1 MLNEEVNIYVLESDE
16 LFLKIITRTLTDII
30 CDRKINL
37 HTFTD
42 GFEFISSIKE
52 RGKNSIYIVNDV
64 LPKKNG
70 IEVTK
75 HIRSFDSESIIYFI
89 THADTEEDMIY
100 ALSLGVDNYFVKPF
114 NLNIFQMIIKQRILK
129 GISV

>member
-1 MLNEEVNIYVLESDE
+1 MLNEEINIYVLESDE
-16 LFLKIITRTLTDII
+16 LFLKIISRTLKDID

-37 HTFTD
+37 HTYTD
-42 GFEFISSIKE
+42 GFEFISTVKE
-52 RGKNSIYIVNDV
+52 CQNNSIFIVNDI

-75 HIRSFDSESIIYFI
+75 HIRSFDDESLIYFV
-89 THADTEEDMIY
+89 THADTEEDMLY

-114 NLNIFQMIIKQRILK
+114 NLKIFQMIIKQKILR
-129 GISV
+129 GTFV